1 MASLTSKGVSP
12 LENYLPEPTFYLNAV
27 TPRPRY
33 EDGKRLDEILGYVY
47 TVTNTATYD
56 QIRVFIPGL
65 KPLIEPDALM
75 ELQEAGE
82 RRFVEFHKAV
92 LRPYY
97 NERSHSIEDSIRAES
112 VQFVTVDG
120 SEVLYP

>member
-1 MASLTSKGVSP
+1 MSSLTTKGSIP
-12 LENYLPEPTFYLNAV
+12 LENFIKETVYYLNAL
-27 TPRPRY
+27 TPRLRY
-33 EDGKRLDEILGYVY
+33 KDGKRLDEILGYVY
-47 TVTNTATYD
+47 IVTNTMTFD

-65 KPLIEPDALM
+65 KPLIEPDTLM

-97 NERSHSIEDSIRAES
+97 NEHTRSIEDSIRAES
-112 VQFVTVDG
+112 VQFVEVDG
-120 SEVLYP
+120 SEILYQ